1 MDWIGGVLLTF
12 FLLLGV
18 LFGFR
23 QALHWLLDR
32 PVENV
37 IWMPVFFQGHVEDA
51 EMQLRQAVHRL
62 HMWQGTKVLLCIDGG
77 MDEETRRVCELFTQ
91 DFPVCRVVTPE
102 EVADMCRCAESNCNP
117 VENRVY

>member
-1 MDWIGGVLLTF
+1 MVIGPSGRECHLDAG
-12 FLLLGV
+12 FLP
-18 LFGFR
+18 R
-23 QALHWLLDR
+23 AC
-32 PVENV
+32 
-37 IWMPVFFQGHVEDA
+37 EDA